1 MVREDKYPNANP
13 YALWLCDIPGIGNTT
28 IHSLMKKASSAEEVY
43 HMQEQELCQLLVESA
58 MEDRERRE
66 REVEECGLEK
76 CGADGHENGQRQRR
90 QSDAK
95 IRSSAAKRA
104 AVIARAQEEDPA
116 QKAAA
121 LRQRGIGFTSQED
134 QDFPDRLRGIPDNPY
149 GLYYIGALPRE
160 DRPSV
165 AIVGARNCSGYGR
178 EQARIFA
185 EKMAMR
191 GITIVSGMARG
202 VDGIAGR
209 AAIEAGGDSYAVLGC
224 GVDVVYP
231 TENALLYQL
240 LKEKGGILSEMPP
253 GTQPRS
259 QLFPKRNRL
268 ISGLSDAVL
277 VIEARRRSGTV
288 ITVDAALEQGRDIF
302 ALPDRVC
309 DSLSDGCNFLI
320 SQGAAI
326 ACTPETVV
334 EHFYGVSPEGTDMS
348 ETNRKRRLA
357 RRAELDGPEA
367 VCFDVLGQ
375 GDVMES
381 SFLQQRME
389 FIIGRRISVE
399 EFMRCMVNLQIRGL
413 AQEVGMGHFRG
424 I

>member
-1 MVREDKYPNANP
+1 
-13 YALWLCDIPGIGNTT
+13 
-28 IHSLMKKASSAEEVY
+28 
-43 HMQEQELCQLLVESA
+43 
-58 MEDRERRE
+58 
-66 REVEECGLEK
+66 
-76 CGADGHENGQRQRR
+76 
-90 QSDAK
+90 
-95 IRSSAAKRA
+95 
-104 AVIARAQEEDPA
+104 
-116 QKAAA
+116 
-121 LRQRGIGFTSQED
+121 
-134 QDFPDRLRGIPDNPY
+134 
-149 GLYYIGALPRE
+149 
-160 DRPSV
+160 
-165 AIVGARNCSGYGR
+165 
-178 EQARIFA
+178 
-185 EKMAMR
+185 MAMR

-302 ALPDRVC
+302 ALPGRVC

-357 RRAELDGPEA
+357 RRAELDGLEA

-375 GDVMES
+375 GDLMES

-399 EFMRCMVNLQIRGL
+399 EFMRCMVSLQIRGL